1 MFTGATDQAVARA
14 VVPRPRLYELL
25 DAGARR
31 ALTLVS
37 APAGS
42 GKTVL
47 VRAWLRE
54 RAVPGAG
61 PVAWA
66 AIERDDWDAAG
77 FWRETAR
84 ALRAAGI
91 ATDHALRD
99 ELHALPRSLTLVIDD
114 AHRLASPDA
123 REALAH

>member
-1 MFTGATDQAVARA
+1 MFTGATNQVGARA
-14 VVPRPRLYELL
+14 VVPRPRLYALL
-25 DAGARR
+25 DAGAER

-47 VRAWLRE
+47 VRAWVRE

-66 AIERDDWDAAG
+66 AVDSEEWDATD
-77 FWRETAR
+77 FWREIAR

-91 ATDHALRD
+91 AADNGGRD
-99 ELHALPRSLTLVIDD
+99 ELHTLPGALT
-114 AHRLASPDA
+114 
-123 REALAH
+123 